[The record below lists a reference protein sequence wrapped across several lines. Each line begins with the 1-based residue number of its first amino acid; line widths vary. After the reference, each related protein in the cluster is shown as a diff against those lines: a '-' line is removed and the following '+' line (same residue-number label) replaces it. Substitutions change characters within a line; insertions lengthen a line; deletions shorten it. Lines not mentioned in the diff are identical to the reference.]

1 MQTPSHKELLDAG
14 CHFGHMKRKWNPKMS
29 PYIFMERKGIHVI
42 DLNRTIEC
50 LEKSAKA
57 LRQMAKSG
65 KKIMFVGTK
74 KQGKN
79 IVADAARSVGM
90 PYVTDRWLGGMMT
103 NFPTIRKSIRKMQS
117 IQRML
122 NDGTLDNIT
131 KKERLVLSR
140 QHQKLD
146 RVFGG
151 IAQLNRLP
159 NALVVIDI
167 HHEHLAVAEAN
178 KLGLKTIG
186 VVDTN
191 SDPDKVDFAIPA
203 NDDASKSIALVVNY
217 LAAAIQEGLDDRK
230 KAKEEKGA
238 PTTEANAEG

>member
-65 KKIMFVGTK
+65 KKILFVGTK
-74 KQGKN
+74 KQGKD
-79 IVADAARSVGM
+79 IVAEAAKSVGM

-103 NFPTIRKSIRKMQS
+103 NFPTIRKSVRKMQS

-140 QHQKLD
+140 KHQKLD

-159 NALVVIDI
+159 NALLVVDI

-178 KLGLKTIG
+178 KLGLKTVG

-203 NDDASKSIALVVNY
+203 NDDASKSISLVVNY
-217 LAAAIQEGLDDRK
+217 LAAAIQEGLDDRQ
-230 KAKEEKGA
+230 KAKEAKSSA
-238 PTTEANAEG
+238 PATEG